1 MSEPVRGVVVAHGSL
16 AQGLVSSVLAISGV
30 DGEALVPLTNEGC
43 GPEAL
48 QERVMAA
55 LGDEG
60 PAIVFTD
67 MGSGSCAFT
76 ARRIGLQRPGT
87 GIVTGVNLPVLLD
100 FVFHREMP
108 LPELVERLVEKG
120 RGGITGAHREAA
132 AHADRA
138 VQGR

>member
-16 AQGLVSSVLAISGV
+16 AQGLVSSVRAISGV
-30 DGEALVPLTNEGC
+30 DGEALTPLTNEGC

-48 QERVMAA
+48 QANVLAA

-76 ARRIGLQRPGT
+76 ARRIALERPGT

-108 LPELVERLVEKG
+108 LAELVERLVEKG
-120 RGGITGAHREAA
+120 RAGLSGAHREAA

-138 VQGR
+138 V

>member
-30 DGEALVPLTNEGC
+30 EGEALRPLSNEGS

-48 QERVMAA
+48 QARVNEA
-55 LGDEG
+55 LGSEG

-67 MGSGSCAFT
+67 LGSGSCAFC
-76 ARRIGLQRPGT
+76 ARRIALERPET
-87 GIVTGVNLPVLLD
+87 AIVTGVNLPVLLD

-108 LPELVERLVEKG
+108 LGELVERLVEKG

-138 VQGR
+138 V

>member
-1 MSEPVRGVVVAHGSL
+1 MSEPVRGVVLAHASL
-16 AQGLVSSVLAISGV
+16 AEGLVSSVRAISGIG
-30 DGEALVPLTNEGC
+30 GEALSALTNEGC
-43 GPEAL
+43 GPESLQAKVNDAL
-48 QERVMAA
+48 PGQ
-55 LGDEG
+55 G

-67 MGSGSCAFT
+67 LGSGSCAFT
-76 ARRIGLQRPGT
+76 ARRIALQRPDT

-108 LPELVERLVEKG
+108 LAELVDRLVEKG

-138 VQGR
+138 V